1 MRCTRDVRLLHLL
14 LRHLLARSP
23 VHSPSMDHAVCMHTH
38 MPNMACTWTW
48 TWTWTCTC
56 TTCACACACKV
67 ICTGAGTD
75 ATSTHLRARLCAW
88 SVRPAVGAHRQPR
101 AENDLTRSRGWRR
114 ARPPR
119 PGSSRYMSA
128 HISYIHTCMCM
139 CMCMCMCVCV
149 CVCMCVSCACAAHVH
164 VTPETA
170 YVRALLASKS
180 WRSAARYLAC
190 HSATCADASINAW
203 HAPHDIAN
211 YIVHGKEQWCTGHP
225 ATCSGVGS
233 ASCGSCSGGPTKLRH
248 SASRRGKRG
257 QRQSPKKAMAGT
269 CAHTWVVGEGWGWGK
284 RRALGEDARRRVGV
298 EG

>member
-1 MRCTRDVRLLHLL
+1 MRTQPRTHERTRYTYILRYNSTPTPRVSTRATIGAALALHARDVRLLHLL

-67 ICTGAGTD
+67 RCTGAGTD

-128 HISYIHTCMCM
+128 HVSYIHTCMCM
-139 CMCMCMCVCV
+139 CMCMC
-149 CVCMCVSCACAAHVH
+149 VSCACAC
-164 VTPETA
+164 
-170 YVRALLASKS
+170 
-180 WRSAARYLAC
+180 AC
-190 HSATCADASINAW
+190 VCYA
-203 HAPHDIAN
+203 
-211 YIVHGKEQWCTGHP
+211 
-225 ATCSGVGS
+225 
-233 ASCGSCSGGPTKLRH
+233 
-248 SASRRGKRG
+248 
-257 QRQSPKKAMAGT
+257 
-269 CAHTWVVGEGWGWGK
+269 
-284 RRALGEDARRRVGV
+284 
-298 EG
+298 